1 MMKKKWRINWKTVA
15 RNLFIILNIV
25 VVAVLI
31 YTIKTKG
38 LGFFSTIRIFW
49 IGGFNYGKGTKII
62 NFRYY

>member
-1 MMKKKWRINWKTVA
+1 MMRNWRINWKTVA

-38 LGFFSTIRIFW
+38 LGFFSTIGYFD
-49 IGGFNYGKGTKII
+49 
-62 NFRYY
+62 

>member
-1 MMKKKWRINWKTVA
+1 MMKKWRINWRTVA

-38 LGFFSTIRIFW
+38 ISFISTIGYFD
-49 IGGFNYGKGTKII
+49 
-62 NFRYY
+62 